1 MSLAGQEAFAFESL
15 INQQAVDSEFID
27 FSTYGLTSGQLIA
40 YNDPDLVSVSAG
52 SGLSLAGNIL
62 SNTGI
67 LSILGTANQILAN
80 TASGTTTLSTP
91 QNINLT
97 ATPTF
102 AGLTLTG
109 LTGVLKTIA
118 GVIQGN
124 ATTDDLTEGK
134 TNLYFTNARA
144 QGAFTP
150 GTGITITAG
159 NIAIGQDVATT
170 SNATFNKLTL
180 SSITPLKLSSILF
193 SNSILYCDSSLAG
206 EVGPLNISANLKI
219 TGSGGL
225 YLLDTKQN
233 LQTTSA
239 PTFAGLTL
247 TGLNGILK
255 ATAGIISNGATTDD
269 LTEGKTNLYFTTAR
283 AQGAFTPGTGITI
296 TAGTIANSG
305 VTAIT
310 AGTNIITSNIAGN
323 YTINTTTNPT
333 FNNLTITSMSSNVPD
348 GVSLGTNAGASGR
361 YNAYIG
367 TQAGTGSVGSGN
379 VGIGYQALA
388 GAGSGCFGLGFT
400 AGFNALTNGNIC
412 IGGSAGQNI
421 LTGSGYNIYIGG
433 SPSSS
438 NVSYESV
445 IGAAP
450 SAPVGK
456 GSNTCFIPN
465 TGGLFSYSPA
475 YCQLRSTAFNNG
487 IITWEFWTAGPTT
500 FNNGFFMTNSNRQ
513 VNPPFPALYEVTI
526 SGGAQAQASLFASID
541 LNVINVRFY
550 NIAYHSSAG
559 IAGFIVNVSG
569 TQLTRPPGGY
579 EVYCY
584 GANFFSLNTPL
595 YMTIKFISL

>member
-40 YNDPDLVSVSAG
+40 YNNPDLISVPTG
-52 SGLSLAGNIL
+52 SGLSIAGNIL
-62 SNTGI
+62 SNTGVI
-67 LSILGTANQILAN
+67 SLTGTAGRVSV
-80 TASGTTTLSTP
+80 SGSTGAITLSGPQDIDTGSTP
-91 QNINLT
+91 SFAGLTLTGTGTLT
-97 ATPTF
+97 ARKASLSGAIPLNFPAGNFTNSLLYCDASVSGDINPITISANLRITGSGGLYILDTKQNLQTTSSPTF

-109 LTGVLKTIA
+109 LTGVLKATA
-118 GVIQGN
+118 GVIQG
-124 ATTDDLTEGK
+124 
-134 TNLYFTNARA
+134 
-144 QGAFTP
+144 
-150 GTGITITAG
+150 
-159 NIAIGQDVATT
+159 
-170 SNATFNKLTL
+170 S
-180 SSITPLKLSSILF
+180 
-193 SNSILYCDSSLAG
+193 
-206 EVGPLNISANLKI
+206 
-219 TGSGGL
+219 
-225 YLLDTKQN
+225 
-233 LQTTSA
+233 
-239 PTFAGLTL
+239 
-247 TGLNGILK
+247 
-255 ATAGIISNGATTDD
+255 ATTDD

-310 AGTNIITSNIAGN
+310 AGTNITTSNTGGS
-323 YTINTTTNPT
+323 YTINTITNPI
-333 FNNLTITSMSSNVPD
+333 FNNLTITSMNSNVPD
-348 GVSLGTNAGASGR
+348 GVSLGTSAGAGGR
-361 YNAYIG
+361 YNVYIG
-367 TQAGTGSVGSGN
+367 TQAGTGSLGSGN

-388 GAGSGCFGLGFT
+388 GAGSGCFGLGFA

-412 IGGSAGQNI
+412 IGGSAGQNL

-445 IGAAP
+445 IGASP

-465 TGGLFSYSPA
+465 TGGLFAYSPA

-487 IITWEFWTAGPTT
+487 LITWQFWNDGTT
-500 FNNGFFMTNSNRQ
+500 TYNNGFTLLQSNTLAVQ
-513 VNPPFPALYEVTI
+513 PYNGLYEVTI
-526 SGGAQAQASLFASID
+526 SGGAQAQAGLFASLD
-541 LNVINVRFY
+541 LDVNNVRSY

-569 TQLTRPPGGY
+569 SQLSRPYVGFPIQSGWRA
-579 EVYCY
+579 YCY
-584 GANFFSLNTPL
+584 GANFFNLNTPL

>member
-1 MSLAGQEAFAFESL
+1 MALLGQEAFAFESL

-109 LTGVLKTIA
+109 LTGVLKTVA

-124 ATTDDLTEGK
+124 ATTDDLLEGK
-134 TNLYFTNARA
+134 TNLYFTTSRAR
-144 QGAFTP
+144 GAFSE

-233 LQTTSA
+233 LQTTSS

-269 LTEGKTNLYFTTAR
+269 LLEGKTNLYFTTAR

-296 TAGTIANSG
+296 TAGIIANSG

-333 FNNLTITSMSSNVPD
+333 FNNLTITSMNSNVPD
-348 GVSLGTNAGASGR
+348 GVSLGTSAGASGR

-400 AGFNALTNGNIC
+400 AGYQALTNGNIC
-412 IGGSAGQNI
+412 IGGSTGQNI

-438 NVSYESV
+438 SASYESV
-445 IGAAP
+445 IGAAA

-456 GSNTCFIPN
+456 GSNTCYIPN
-465 TGGLFSYSPA
+465 SAGLYYYIAGYWWGYAQYIVGGILRWNTFRNRAIILNPSDSTQILCPTPGLYEFTLSGSIFSNLTSIQNLSMSVNGSPYLAAPCNYSGFIGWRAISLSAFVYVNNTSTYIQYSMSGGLETSVNYPTI
-475 YCQLRSTAFNNG
+475 LTA
-487 IITWEFWTAGPTT
+487 
-500 FNNGFFMTNSNRQ
+500 
-513 VNPPFPALYEVTI
+513 
-526 SGGAQAQASLFASID
+526 
-541 LNVINVRFY
+541 
-550 NIAYHSSAG
+550 
-559 IAGFIVNVSG
+559 
-569 TQLTRPPGGY
+569 
-579 EVYCY
+579 
-584 GANFFSLNTPL
+584 
-595 YMTIKFISL
+595 KFCGL

>member
-1 MSLAGQEAFAFESL
+1 MSLAGQEAFAYESL

-40 YNDPDLVSVSAG
+40 YNDPDLVSVPTG

-67 LSILGTANQILAN
+67 LSILGTENQILAN

-91 QNINLT
+91 QNINST
-97 ATPTF
+97 ATP
-102 AGLTLTG
+102 
-109 LTGVLKTIA
+109 
-118 GVIQGN
+118 
-124 ATTDDLTEGK
+124 
-134 TNLYFTNARA
+134 
-144 QGAFTP
+144 
-150 GTGITITAG
+150 
-159 NIAIGQDVATT
+159 
-170 SNATFNKLTL
+170 TFNKLTL

-206 EVGPLNISANLKI
+206 EVGPLNITANLRI

-233 LQTTSA
+233 LQTTSS

-333 FNNLTITSMSSNVPD
+333 FNNLTITSMNSNVPD

-400 AGFNALTNGNIC
+400 AGYQALTNGNIA

-465 TGGLFSYSPA
+465 SAGLFAYSPA

-487 IITWEFWTAGPTT
+487 LITWQFWNDGTT
-500 FNNGFFMTNSNRQ
+500 TYNNGGFQLLQSNTLAVQ
-513 VNPPFPALYEVTI
+513 PYNGLYEVTI

-541 LNVINVRFY
+541 LDVNNVRNY

-569 TQLTRPPGGY
+569 SQLSRPYVGFPIQSGWR
-579 EVYCY
+579 VYCY